1 VAAGVTRDVVDRSD
15 VLDARAGDEAAFERL
30 AAAVVDRLYRIAV
43 LILRDGHQAED
54 AVQETLVR
62 AWTGIAKLR
71 EPERFDAWLHRLLVH
86 ACADQSRGRRR
97 FEAVVKALPADP
109 PAVDDVSGVAERDA
123 MERGFRRLSAE
134 HRAVIVFHYYLDLPL
149 HEIAETLGLPEGTV
163 KSRLHHA
170 RQALRAGLEADA
182 RGAGATSAG
191 GVR

>member
-1 VAAGVTRDVVDRSD
+1 MDRSD
-15 VLDARAGDEAAFERL
+15 VLQARAGDEAAFERL
-30 AAAVVDRLYRIAV
+30 AAGVVDRLYRIAV

-62 AWTGIAKLR
+62 AWSGIAKLR
-71 EPERFDAWLHRLLVH
+71 EPDRFDAWLHRLLVR

-97 FEAVVKALPADP
+97 FEAVVRLLPTDP
-109 PAVDDVSGVAERDA
+109 IATDDVASVAERDA

-149 HEIAETLGLPEGTV
+149 HEVADVLGVPEGTV

-182 RGAGATSAG
+182 RTGSASRAG